1 LWKTFESRFRS
12 ILEALSR
19 HRQLIAQQAAL
30 LHYQQYQLDRQ
41 AMLSHIRQYQQ
52 DREKA
57 SADDQKREE
66 DEARRKHREVLQWLS
81 AAETTESD
89 QQRYRET
96 RRQYSGTGDWIL
108 ENEKVKNWREEDTPI
123 SSILW
128 MNGKPG
134 AGMSRT

>member
-1 LWKTFESRFRS
+1 
-12 ILEALSR
+12 
-19 HRQLIAQQAAL
+19 
-30 LHYQQYQLDRQ
+30 
-41 AMLSHIRQYQQ
+41 MLSHILQYQQ
-52 DREKA
+52 DRAKA
-57 SADDQKREE
+57 IADDQKREE
-66 DEARRKHREVLQWLS
+66 DEARRKHREVLQWFS

-89 QQRYRET
+89 QQRYSET

-134 AGMSRT
+134 AGMSRI